1 MSCCNSQA
9 ATSIVVSYSWN
20 DWKTGTSRLLLTTVL
35 TQSLLLQHTKDFAR
49 PRCPGGPEPDP
60 EELEE
65 ASEIV
70 APTRVRAF
78 PVCPDPEAY
87 DGAKT
92 VQGRMYEVFPIEEG
106 QLSGPYELAL
116 EVGWTSW

>member
-1 MSCCNSQA
+1 M
-9 ATSIVVSYSWN
+9 
-20 DWKTGTSRLLLTTVL
+20 
-35 TQSLLLQHTKDFAR
+35 
-49 PRCPGGPEPDP
+49 
-60 EELEE
+60 
-65 ASEIV
+65 
-70 APTRVRAF
+70 
-78 PVCPDPEAY
+78 CPDPEAY